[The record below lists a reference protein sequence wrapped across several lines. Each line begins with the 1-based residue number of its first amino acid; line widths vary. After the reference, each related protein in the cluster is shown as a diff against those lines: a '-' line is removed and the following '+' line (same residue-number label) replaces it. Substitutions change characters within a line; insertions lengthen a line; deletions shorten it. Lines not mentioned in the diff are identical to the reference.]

1 MPESVLPLVD
11 FFFSCRSFVES
22 KLSAS
27 SDNGLV
33 NCSAVGHDLKGGEAD
48 ATAAG
53 EFELESNVNGC
64 LL

>member
-1 MPESVLPLVD
+1 MPKSVAATCR
-11 FFFSCRSFVES
+11 FFFSLLFVES

-33 NCSAVGHDLKGGEAD
+33 NCSAVGHDLKGGEAE
-48 ATAAG
+48 AAAG
-53 EFELESNVNGC
+53 ELESNVNGC

>member
-1 MPESVLPLVD
+1 MPKSVAATCR
-11 FFFSCRSFVES
+11 FFFLSCRSFVES

-48 ATAAG
+48 AAAATG
-53 EFELESNVNGC
+53 ELESNVNGC